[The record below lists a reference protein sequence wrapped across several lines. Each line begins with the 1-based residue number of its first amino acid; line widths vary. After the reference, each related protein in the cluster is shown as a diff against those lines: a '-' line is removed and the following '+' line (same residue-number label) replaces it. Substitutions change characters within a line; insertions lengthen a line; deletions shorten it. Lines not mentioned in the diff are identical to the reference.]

1 MNTVRPTWR
10 EFLKIVGLNLV
21 TGSVPALFAAASA
34 RSMTLPEFLGWA
46 AMGCTYSNCIGLPC
60 WLVIPS
66 LARETQ
72 GRPAILRF
80 VALLSTFA
88 LFAVLGCAVAN
99 TLIWPF
105 GAFGRRPLGAI
116 LFFSVRICLLIS
128 LGVGAILFIIET
140 LRARLDAA
148 NEELAQ
154 QRLAEERQRKMAAEA
169 RYASLESRVRPH
181 FLFNTLNS
189 ISALVREDPAEAE
202 RMIERLAEL
211 LRFSLDSELTG
222 LITLSEEL
230 RIVEEYLQI
239 ERVRFGTRL
248 SFHIEVSPE
257 AQPVMVPPLSI
268 QTLVENSVKYA
279 VGVQREGAEIMVEA
293 SLSNGRLMVQV
304 RDNGPGFT
312 DPATSKPGH
321 GLDLLSRRLESLFG
335 SSASLEWRTQDGFT
349 VVSLS
354 VPA

>member
-1 MNTVRPTWR
+1 MNTVRPTWP

-60 WLVIPS
+60 WLVIPT

-72 GRPAILRF
+72 PRPAIVRLL
-80 VALLSTFA
+80 ALLGTFA
-88 LFAVLGCAVAN
+88 FFAVLGCAVAN

-128 LGVGAILFIIET
+128 LGVGSILFIIET
-140 LRARLDAA
+140 LRTRLDVA
-148 NEELAQ
+148 NEELAK
-154 QRLAEERQRKMAAEA
+154 QRLAEESQRKMAAEA

-211 LRFSLDSELTG
+211 LRFSLDSELAG
-222 LITLSEEL
+222 LVSLSEEL

-239 ERVRFGTRL
+239 ERVRFGSRL
-248 SFHIEVSPE
+248 SFRIEVSPE
-257 AQPVMVPPLSI
+257 ARPVMVPPLSI

-279 VGVQREGAEIMVEA
+279 VGVQREGAEIAVAA
-293 SLSNGRLMVQV
+293 SVSGGRLVVEV
-304 RDNGPGFT
+304 RDNGPGFAE
-312 DPATSKPGH
+312 PGVAKPGH
-321 GLDLLSRRLESLFG
+321 GLDLLRRRLESLFG
-335 SSASLEWRTQDGFT
+335 KGASLDWRNHGGRTLVT
-349 VVSLS
+349 LS
-354 VPA
+354 VPS